1 MPNDEKKLL
10 HFNQHLELQSNQAPQ
25 LCKPVNLSNCSES
38 ITHLS
43 YPWYSN
49 EMLGNIAQEPY
60 KPYGTIGCL
69 CATRRY
75 FWNNSPNPDG
85 FVTYGPVNTRIY
97 DAYQDQFLN
106 NRWNVLFI
114 LFYIFNSYILVK
126 IELIQIIIIIT
137 KQLLPKNAQNVEM
150 KHVDV

>member
-1 MPNDEKKLL
+1 ME
-10 HFNQHLELQSNQAPQ
+10 
-25 LCKPVNLSNCSES
+25 
-38 ITHLS
+38 
-43 YPWYSN
+43 
-49 EMLGNIAQEPY
+49 
-60 KPYGTIGCL
+60 
-69 CATRRY
+69 
-75 FWNNSPNPDG
+75 
-85 FVTYGPVNTRIY
+85 VNTRIY